1 MDRPTTLPADRPPI
15 PPVEPSLSD
24 CCGSGCSPCI
34 VDLYQDALDRYEAEL
49 AAWQVRQPGATAAPA
64 SGSGADG

>member
-1 MDRPTTLPADRPPI
+1 MTRLPAAAADIQPM

-49 AAWQVRQPGATAAPA
+49 AAWQARQARSAPPPAGPGTT
-64 SGSGADG
+64 G